1 MIYSVEKLHIQS
13 YNHANI
19 HNYVI
24 LILVLYLILYY
35 TYTGIYFMLSVCVS
49 HNMLISQL
57 EFPSFHDELQMEAG
71 QNRWHENTCLSVET
85 TTKA

>member
-1 MIYSVEKLHIQS
+1 M
-13 YNHANI
+13 
-19 HNYVI
+19 
-24 LILVLYLILYY
+24 LYIC
-35 TYTGIYFMLSVCVS
+35 VRVS

>member
-1 MIYSVEKLHIQS
+1 
-13 YNHANI
+13 
-19 HNYVI
+19 
-24 LILVLYLILYY
+24 
-35 TYTGIYFMLSVCVS
+35 MLSVCVS